1 MIRAQCLVHRGYQ
14 ILMVKHRLESLE
26 WWCLPGG
33 GVELG
38 EAIADAALRELEEEC
53 CVKGRLVR
61 QVGHL
66 VDGSGQES
74 VTFLVDI
81 GNQDPH
87 LGGDPEFFHNDQV
100 LVGINWMTLSEIPER
115 DRAYL
120 WAAGLLSIPE
130 FLDEVSRWSDALSYP
145 FG

>member
-1 MIRAQCLVHRGYQ
+1 MIRAQCLVHRGNQ
-14 ILMVKHRLESLE
+14 ILMVKHQLDDLE

-33 GVELG
+33 GVESG
-38 EAIADAALRELEEEC
+38 EANSDAALRELEEEC
-53 CVKGRLVR
+53 CVRGKLVC
-61 QVGHL
+61 QVGHM

-81 GNQDPH
+81 GNQEPH
-87 LGGDPEFFHNDQV
+87 LGGDPEFIRNDQV
-100 LVGINWMTLSEIPER
+100 LVGVYWMTLSEIPER

-130 FLDEVSRWSDALSYP
+130 FLDEVSRWSNALSYP
-145 FG
+145 FE